1 MNILGLNVF
10 HADTAACVFKDGHV
24 IAAVEEERFTR
35 IKHFTGFPKN
45 SIDFCLNEAGLNL
58 KDIDRICVNFNNNYN
73 FKEKLFFS
81 LKNFNSVNIL
91 NKLFRVI
98 KKKSLSSLF
107 KKFYNHDVKDKIRF
121 IPHHFA
127 HISST
132 FYYQEIDDALGFS
145 YDGSGDFSTVE
156 IFKLKKG
163 NKIKILEKINYP
175 HSIGIF
181 YQAFTQFLGFKNY
194 GDEYK
199 VMGLAS
205 YGKPIYK
212 ERIKKL
218 IKTGKNFFQL
228 DLSYFDFKNTIID
241 YDFESGVPFFDD
253 LYSSKIEKL
262 FGRPRSVNQP
272 ISQIHKDIASSLQF
286 VLEEIILNKLKEL
299 KKKYKVKNLCLS
311 GGCAFNSTLNGKI
324 IKSLDF
330 DRVYMSPNPGDAGG
344 APGAA
349 LFYAEQKKIPIITEC
364 NPYLGTSYNNEY
376 IEKNIIAQIQN
387 FDHIKAIKYEDFK
400 DLNIATVKILKGPNV
415 VGWFQGKMEW
425 GPRALG
431 NRSIIANP
439 SYKLM
444 REIINIKIK
453 KREEFRPFAPAI
465 LHEKV
470 EEYFLVKD
478 DTAAGFMGAIY
489 DVKDSVKDK
498 IPAVIHVDNTARV
511 QTVSKQS
518 NLRFYNLI
526 KEFNNQTN
534 IPVLL
539 NTSLNVNEPICESP
553 ENAFEVFTKTS
564 MDALIIEN
572 WLFLKND

>member
-1 MNILGLNVF
+1 MNILGINAF
-10 HADTAACVFKDGHV
+10 HGDASVALIRNGNIEFAL
-24 IAAVEEERFTR
+24 EEEKLNR
-35 IKHFTGFPKN
+35 IKHSAGFPIKSLKYCLDYKNLELNNIDLICFNFNPRANFFSKLKYSILNINQNRRLIHKIKNQFMKIN
-45 SIDFCLNEAGLNL
+45 SI
-58 KDIDRICVNFNNNYN
+58 NYIKNKYFPN
-73 FKEKLFFS
+73 FKNDFKFFDHHMCHLAS
-81 LKNFNSVNIL
+81 SYFISPFDNSTV
-91 NKLFRVI
+91 V
-98 KKKSLSSLF
+98 S
-107 KKFYNHDVKDKIRF
+107 
-121 IPHHFA
+121 
-127 HISST
+127 
-132 FYYQEIDDALGFS
+132 IDGF
-145 YDGSGDFSTVE
+145 GDFSSSYVG
-156 IFKLKKG
+156 IANY
-163 NKIKILEKINYP
+163 NKIKIIQKSFFP
-175 HSIGIF
+175 HSPGLFYLGI
-181 YQAFTQFLGFKNY
+181 TQYLNFNNY

-376 IEKNIIAQIQN
+376 IEKNIIPQIQN